1 MSRNATRFQKVLMS
15 WVYRGKELFKP
26 LNTGTIDEHV
36 ACIRE
41 YVANIFFYTKNSTTI
56 MIDAGYNYDY
66 LQEKMD
72 WLGIDPQD
80 IQHVLITHQDTDH
93 VGAIEADSNQLFN
106 HARVYIDDIENR
118 YLTGE
123 VRRRV
128 MNGWY
133 KVPKVT
139 IPNKK
144 KLLHDGEVFE
154 IDDIKIETILV
165 PGHTWGHVVY
175 LIDDE
180 YLFTG
185 DTIWFGADG
194 GYSFINKFA
203 EDNQLAVE
211 SLAKLEKVIRQRA
224 QS

>member
-26 LNTGTIDEHV
+26 LNTGIIDEHV

-80 IQHVLITHQDTDH
+80 IQHILITHQDTDH
-93 VGAIEADSNQLFN
+93 VGAIEADSNQLFS
-106 HARVYIDDIENR
+106 HARVYIGDIENR

-139 IPNKK
+139 IPNEKTI
-144 KLLHDGEVFE
+144 LHDGEVFE
-154 IDDIKIETILV
+154 IN
-165 PGHTWGHVVY
+165 
-175 LIDDE
+175 
-180 YLFTG
+180 
-185 DTIWFGADG
+185 A
-194 GYSFINKFA
+194 
-203 EDNQLAVE
+203 
-211 SLAKLEKVIRQRA
+211 
-224 QS
+224 